1 MKKIIVLIAIMAMI
15 LYMAGCSNTELTN
28 DPTASEVPTPT
39 LSNRPNID
47 AVLEKIPSGDWLETK
62 YYLEVDIYAFS
73 EVECAYYYHDGQKDE
88 VDINDPRLTH
98 LLNLIVKSGEDRT
111 CWLQQSYIRK
121 AEIQQCYGTNDTM
134 IEVVFKKPYKETT
147 RGLLI
152 CKDSYLKLLDTESG
166 HYPVVK
172 NGELLAEMYWPYE
185 ALAQKAISE
194 GKIQEIDRKE
204 FATWGGEKWFDIV
217 AYCGFGK

>member
-1 MKKIIVLIAIMAMI
+1 MKKIVLIAIMALI
-15 LYMAGCSNTELTN
+15 FYMTGCSNAELAN
-28 DPTASEVPTPT
+28 DPIMSESPTPT
-39 LSNRPNID
+39 LSNQPNID
-47 AVLEKIPSGDWLETK
+47 AVLEIIPSGDWLDTK
-62 YYLEVDIYAFS
+62 YYLEADKYSFS

-88 VDINDPRLTH
+88 VDVDDPRLTR
-98 LLNLIVKSGEDRT
+98 LLNLIVKSREDGT
-111 CWLQQSYIRK
+111 HAYQTGYIEK
-121 AEIQQCYGTNDTM
+121 AEIQQCYGTSDTM
-134 IEVVFKKPYKETT
+134 VEVVFKKPYQNNI

-217 AYCGFGK
+217 AYCGFGT